1 MNPMNKVLLRC
12 AAVAAVVLCGPAY
25 AQDAPADETAAEP
38 ASEAPVE
45 TTAEPASET
54 PVREQISNETATQA
68 EQTLEEDLALLWGS
82 RREIKVVQ
90 KRLVEKDGRFELMP
104 YASIVPNDDF
114 IVYYPLG
121 LRLGY
126 HFSEAFAVEGSFA
139 YALDV
144 DTGLAEFL
152 ETGGPGLRRAAIQEQ
167 ISMFYNVNILW
178 APLYGKLS
186 LLGYKLTHFE
196 TYVGLGF
203 GMFHT
208 TEYPA
213 DDPEGNPKV
222 KPSGNTVLGFRW
234 FITDHFNIRTE
245 YRQYFFQKY
254 NGGVSI
260 PAELSLGLGITI

>member
-1 MNPMNKVLLRC
+1 MNKVLLRC

-25 AQDAPADETAAEP
+25 AQDAPAEEPAETATPSAAGGVSDEA
-38 ASEAPVE
+38 ASEAE
-45 TTAEPASET
+45 
-54 PVREQISNETATQA
+54 EQ
-68 EQTLEEDLALLWGS
+68 LEEDLALFWGN

-104 YASIVPNDDF
+104 FASIIPNDDF

-121 LRLGY
+121 LRIGY
-126 HFSEAFAVEGSFA
+126 HFSEAFAVEAAYA
-139 YALDV
+139 YALDY

-152 ETGGPGLRRAAIQEQ
+152 ESGGPGLRRAAIQEQ

-178 APLYGKLS
+178 APIYGKIS
-186 LLGYKLTHFE
+186 LLGLKLTHFE
-196 TYVGLGF
+196 TYLGLGF

-208 TEYPA
+208 EEFPP
-213 DDPEGNPKV
+213 DNPNGNAKI

-234 FITDHFNIRTE
+234 FINDHLNVRTE

>member
-1 MNPMNKVLLRC
+1 MIKGSMNPMNKVLLRC

-25 AQDAPADETAAEP
+25 AQDAPADEAAADP
-38 ASEAPVE
+38 GAAPV
-45 TTAEPASET
+45 SQ
-54 PVREQISNETATQA
+54 VSDDKATEA
-68 EQTLEEDLALLWGS
+68 EQALEEDLALFWGN

-90 KRLVEKDGRFELMP
+90 KRLVEKDGRFEIMP
-104 YASIVPNDDF
+104 YASIIPNDDF

-121 LRLGY
+121 LRIGY
-126 HFSEAFAVEGSFA
+126 HFSEAFAVEASYGI
-139 YALDV
+139 ALDY
-144 DTGLAEFL
+144 DTGLAAFL
-152 ETGGPGLRRAAIQEQ
+152 ESDDVGLRRAAIQEQ
-167 ISMFYNVNILW
+167 ISMLYNVNILW
-178 APLYGKLS
+178 APIYGKLS

-213 DDPEGNPKV
+213 DDPDGNAKI

-234 FITDHFNIRTE
+234 FVNDWLNIRTE

-260 PAELSLGLGITI
+260 PAEISLGLGFTI